1 MASEKW
7 IAKKAVA
14 WLRKNP
20 NLGAKDLQNKLSEV
34 YGVEVS
40 YGTAWAGRQKALD
53 KIYGSWD
60 DSFSPY
66 LILELNSLQSLLDQ
80 LWRSTPSIMKMFILV
95 SCLLLCNH
103 A

>member
-1 MASEKW
+1 MASQKW
-7 IAKKAVA
+7 IVEKAVA

-53 KIYGSWD
+53 KSYESWD
-60 DSFSPY
+60 DSFCPY